1 MASPVAQALKASA
14 YNAGDPGSIPGSG
27 RSLEQEMATHSG
39 TLAWTIPWTEEPDRL
54 TESDTTEPLKTL
66 STRQVPGKLIFSA
79 RVDGLA
85 DWGNCICRLEERF
98 GNVAVLE

>member
-1 MASPVAQALKASA
+1 MAA
-14 YNAGDPGSIPGSG
+14 
-27 RSLEQEMATHSG
+27 RSG